1 MPSDGMAAGG
11 DAEMLMSQRALA
23 ELLMAAWTITAALMA
38 IGAVETLVVEA
49 DSVLMGDCCLQCA

>member
-1 MPSDGMAAGG
+1 MM
-11 DAEMLMSQRALA
+11 MSQCALA
-23 ELLMAAWTITAALMA
+23 ELLMAALTITAALMA